1 MNTFGSKFRVS
12 IFGESHGDLIG
23 VVLDGVPGGI
33 PLSQDDFL
41 YDLNRRKSGA
51 RGTTPRKENYLPSI
65 VAGVFQGVTTG
76 APIAITFQNN
86 NTRSEDYSQF
96 RETPRPGHADFTAQ
110 VKHNFFNDIRGGG
123 HFSGRLTLCL
133 VAAGVVAKKMLAG
146 VKIEAKILEIGGA
159 KSCDGTPYS
168 DLIDVSKE
176 NIPAN
181 WREMINAAM
190 AQEDSLGG
198 IIECV
203 CTGMPIGVGEP
214 FFDSVESK
222 IAHLVFSVPAT
233 RALEFGDG
241 FASASMMGS
250 EHNDCFIDKDG
261 GLEKNG
267 AGGINGGITNGNPIV
282 FRVAIK
288 PTSSISKVQKSFN
301 FITEQVEDV
310 RVKGRHDACIAL
322 RAPVVI
328 EAVAAI
334 ALADF

>member
-1 MNTFGSKFRVS
+1 MLF
-12 IFGESHGDLIG
+12 
-23 VVLDGVPGGI
+23 
-33 PLSQDDFL
+33 
-41 YDLNRRKSGA
+41 
-51 RGTTPRKENYLPSI
+51 
-65 VAGVFQGVTTG
+65 
-76 APIAITFQNN
+76 
-86 NTRSEDYSQF
+86 RSEDYSQF

-222 IAHLVFSVPAT
+222 IAHLVFSVPAKIG
-233 RALEFGDG
+233 RASCR
-241 FASASMMGS
+241 A
-250 EHNDCFIDKDG
+250 
-261 GLEKNG
+261 
-267 AGGINGGITNGNPIV
+267 
-282 FRVAIK
+282 RV
-288 PTSSISKVQKSFN
+288 TSP
-301 FITEQVEDV
+301 
-310 RVKGRHDACIAL
+310 G
-322 RAPVVI
+322 
-328 EAVAAI
+328 
-334 ALADF
+334 

>member
-1 MNTFGSKFRVS
+1 MLFRS
-12 IFGESHGDLIG
+12 
-23 VVLDGVPGGI
+23 
-33 PLSQDDFL
+33 
-41 YDLNRRKSGA
+41 
-51 RGTTPRKENYLPSI
+51 
-65 VAGVFQGVTTG
+65 
-76 APIAITFQNN
+76 
-86 NTRSEDYSQF
+86 
-96 RETPRPGHADFTAQ
+96 
-110 VKHNFFNDIRGGG
+110 
-123 HFSGRLTLCL
+123 
-133 VAAGVVAKKMLAG
+133 
-146 VKIEAKILEIGGA
+146 